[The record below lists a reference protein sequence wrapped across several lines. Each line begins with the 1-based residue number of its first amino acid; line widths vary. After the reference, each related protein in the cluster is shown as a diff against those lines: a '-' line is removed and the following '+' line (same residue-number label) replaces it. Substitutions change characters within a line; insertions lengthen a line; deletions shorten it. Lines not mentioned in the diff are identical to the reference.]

1 MDIIYKILLEL
12 GIGRSITLLVLFG
25 SIFIDITPKIKW
37 NPIKSIFGYI
47 GNCFNSSIEKEIE
60 LFKQEVNGKFDQLKQ
75 EQLAQRETLD
85 KIVVDQ
91 ENKEISRIRWEIIDF
106 ENSLQNGVKYPREQY
121 RHILDEAAKYQRM
134 ISSMGEEDINEDEVF
149 SEVLET
155 VERIKKHYEEKR
167 EDLTILF
174 F

>member
-1 MDIIYKILLEL
+1 MDVIYKILSDLD
-12 GIGRSITLLVLFG
+12 IGKTVLYIILVA

-37 NPIKSIFGYI
+37 NPIKSIFGYL

-60 LFKQEVNGKFDQLKQ
+60 EFKQEVNGKFDQLKQ

-85 KIVVDQ
+85 RIVVDQ
-91 ENKEISRIRWEIIDF
+91 ENKEISRLRWEIIDF
-106 ENSLQNGVKYPREQY
+106 ENSLQNGVKYSREHY
-121 RHILDEAAKYQRM
+121 RHILDDAMKYQRM
-134 ISSMGEEDINEDEVF
+134 MSSMKEDNNEDEVF

-155 VERIKKHYEEKR
+155 VERIKKHYDEKR
-167 EDLTILF
+167 EDLTVLF